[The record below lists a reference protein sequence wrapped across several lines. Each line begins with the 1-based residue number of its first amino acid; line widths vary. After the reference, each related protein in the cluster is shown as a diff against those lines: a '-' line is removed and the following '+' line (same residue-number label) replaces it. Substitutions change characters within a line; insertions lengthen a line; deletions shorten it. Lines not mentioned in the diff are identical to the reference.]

1 MTSSDRARK
10 ASYKGNSKKEKDLSK
25 GLAEKKRAIAAKY
38 RDRGASGEQQW
49 LKELEAAEDAFLR
62 ATEKRGN
69 KLLEDDDNI
78 YRYGKDAMKGKSF
91 AGYNKGGYAPIGASN
106 PASQKRSK

>member
-1 MTSSDRARK
+1 MRT
-10 ASYKGNSKKEKDLSK
+10 L
-25 GLAEKKRAIAAKY
+25 
-38 RDRGASGEQQW
+38 
-49 LKELEAAEDAFLR
+49 
-62 ATEKRGN
+62 TVV
-69 KLLEDDDNI
+69 LEDDDNI